1 MPQIHRLTACA
12 LAALVATTLA
22 ACSGGG
28 SGNPV
33 GKAVSLPPGLT
44 SAAAKLPAAGGATA
58 SAGAV
63 SQTRMRI
70 VNLFAPKG
78 KPTLALDIY
87 DVQLTGQKATP
98 IAAKVAYG
106 SASPYFSPRVEPN
119 TSIVQLYALPAG
131 ADPVADK
138 ADAKNMGGAQ
148 DDGSHPQIT
157 WRLTADQNDAEE
169 MPGPLA
175 GLSFSDIVEKGTD
188 NGAKAPVAPA
198 APSGQGELLADT
210 SAILDPN
217 LGVYLMIDD
226 SCAPALNGVTSQ
238 GQVPYVFAV
247 DGKAPVS
254 NFALFATAP
263 GSHQVSVV
271 SWPSG
276 TPPTCAQLTAKQ
288 GATSVEVTAGQQ
300 VEAYIYGT
308 STTDLHIALAP
319 IQQ

>member
-1 MPQIHRLTACA
+1 MPPIHRIAACA
-12 LAALVATTLA
+12 LAALTATTLA

-28 SGNPV
+28 PGNPV
-33 GKAVSLPPGLT
+33 GNAVSLPPGLS
-44 SAAAKLPAAGGATA
+44 SAAANLPPAGGTAA

-63 SQTRMRI
+63 SQMRMRV
-70 VNLFAPKG
+70 VNLFAPKE
-78 KPTLALDIY
+78 KPTRALDIY

-98 IAAKVAYG
+98 IAANVAYG
-106 SASPYFSPRVEPN
+106 SASPYFAPHVQPN

-131 ADPVADK
+131 ADPVAQK

-175 GLSFSDIVEKGTD
+175 GLSFSDIVEKGTN

-210 SAILDPN
+210 SAVFDLN

-226 SCAPALNGVTSQ
+226 SCAPPLNGDTAQ

-247 DGKAPVS
+247 DGKAPIS

-271 SWPSG
+271 NWPSG
-276 TPPTCAQLTAKQ
+276 TPPTCSQLTAKR
-288 GATSVEVTAGQQ
+288 GATSVDVTAGEQ
-300 VEAYIYGT
+300 VEAYIYG
-308 STTDLHIALAP
+308 SSATDLHIALAP
-319 IQQ
+319 IQP